1 MALPT
6 MSTSSPTR
14 DHNSDA
20 QSLSTN
26 IPRIAVAF
34 AAAMTT
40 GGTTYAFGLY
50 GDALKKSLHLSQSQL
65 DTISTA
71 FFVSGIFSWI
81 PGLIVDR
88 KGTKF
93 GIICGGLLGCTCLTS
108 YWMVATLRV
117 KLQTQSLLVTT
128 LSILGIFIFASC
140 ALITG
145 SVFKVLVANC
155 PTSKGSAV
163 GVAKGFVG
171 LGSGVYAMLFESL
184 GLPST
189 LDFLPMC
196 GVLFVVA
203 AVIPAAFVLPSK
215 QNFVAVPDVTT
226 PLHFRIMYISLVVL
240 ATLIVGTSL
249 LSLKENDKG
258 SDDSSRT
265 HPRHGHD
272 YRITFLLLLAWIGPI
287 VSLLYLPQRNLTNS
301 LEAIP
306 EEGNNN
312 ETESDEEQEE
322 LHGLLESSSESNN
335 SHSDT
340 LSQRSKSKVIQQQ
353 GEVVDLGASITSVHS
368 TTSQR
373 AAEDDNDEDQLH
385 QPEDA
390 FQDEEDDIELEM
402 IESDNAPGHGSS
414 MAGAAAS
421 GSNSSRS
428 SNDKNLSQML
438 TTPSAWFLLWTCTI
452 VVGGGTVETNN
463 LGQMT
468 ESLRLP
474 ESVTPAALALFSVAQ
489 SFGRVLTGSVSEAAL
504 HSSYYTPRPVFLIAA
519 CAVGILA
526 HLILSAA
533 TAQAPFLIGI
543 MLSGMAF
550 GMVWP
555 LMVLIVEEVFGT
567 ANVAANYMFF
577 DGFCSAAGT
586 VLLSKG
592 VAQYVYESH
601 IDFNNDNNEEG
612 DNPSSCYGLECFR
625 ATHQVIAL
633 LTLTGVATSWGMVVT
648 SRHAYQKPP
657 VHRM

>member
-601 IDFNNDNNEEG
+601 IDFNNDNNEH

>member
-6 MSTSSPTR
+6 ISTSSP
-14 DHNSDA
+14 NSDA

-117 KLQTQSLLVTT
+117 KLQTHSLLVTT

-203 AVIPAAFVLPSK
+203 AVIPAVFVLPSK

-226 PLHFRIMYISLVVL
+226 PLHFQIMYISLVVL

-249 LSLKENDKG
+249 LSLKQENNESDG
-258 SDDSSRT
+258 SDDNSRT

-287 VSLLYLPQRNLTNS
+287 VSLLYLPQRALTTNS

-306 EEGNNN
+306 EEQHNH
-312 ETESDEEQEE
+312 ETESDDEEQEE
-322 LHGLLESSSESNN
+322 LHGLLEGSSESNN

-353 GEVVDLGASITSVHS
+353 GEVDLGASITSVHS

-373 AAEDDNDEDQLH
+373 AADDDENNEDQL
-385 QPEDA
+385 QEDA

-414 MAGAAAS
+414 MAGATS